1 LYLLKFKTM
10 RQSTKNQIK
19 KGAEEVSEALS
30 RFFSSNVNN
39 LTKRIVAFSFLLLF
53 NVTVT
58 TPGAMN
64 GSLTSVAGIPQMS
77 EEQIYVRSVKNKMK
91 ENLVSEV
98 DRYITS
104 MAPNSGLSP
113 ELIVEKCVEYETDII
128 FVLAQGLLES
138 HFGTKGKAAETNSVW
153 NVGTYDNGKILYR
166 YDDPNESLEPYLKLI
181 TENYFVNV
189 TEEGDTIYKDISHLT
204 SDRGYINHDGKRFA
218 SARGYENAMRK
229 LMITID
235 TKTSIKFYQG
245 ILTLPEAKL
254 LAYFNPNPEI
264 LEPENFMALR

>member
-1 LYLLKFKTM
+1 M
-10 RQSTKNQIK
+10 RQSTKNSIK
-19 KGAEEVSEALS
+19 KGAEEVSEALLK
-30 RFFSSNVNN
+30 FFSSTVNVW
-39 LTKRIVAFSFLLLF
+39 TKRIVAFTFLLLF

-64 GSLTSVAGIPQMS
+64 GSLASIACVPQMS
-77 EEQIYVRSVKNKMK
+77 EEQLYVQSVKNKMK
-91 ENLVSEV
+91 ESLVSEV
-98 DRYITS
+98 DRYIKRMS
-104 MAPNSGLSP
+104 PNSGLSA
-113 ELIVEKCVEYETDII
+113 ELIVNKCVEYETDII

-138 HFGTKGKAAETNSVW
+138 HFGTRGKAAETNSVW

-166 YDDPNESLEPYLKLI
+166 YDTPNESLEPYLKLI

-245 ILTLPEAKL
+245 ILTLPDTKL

-264 LEPENFMALR
+264 VNPENLMAFK

>member
-1 LYLLKFKTM
+1 M

-30 RFFSSNVNN
+30 KFFSTGINGWS
-39 LTKRIVAFSFLLLF
+39 KRITTFTFLLLF

-64 GSLTSVAGIPQMS
+64 GSSASIAKVPQMS
-77 EEQIYVRSVKNKMK
+77 EEQIYVQSVKTKMK
-91 ENLVSEV
+91 ESLIIEV

-104 MAPNSGLSP
+104 MAPNSSLSS
-113 ELIVEKCVEYETDII
+113 ELIVNKCVEYETDII
-128 FVLAQGLLES
+128 FVLAQALLES
-138 HFGTKGKAAETNSVW
+138 HFGTKGKAAQTNSVW
-153 NVGTYDNGKILYR
+153 NVGTYDDGQILYT
-166 YDDPNESLEPYLKLI
+166 YKNPNESLEPYLRLI
-181 TENYFVNV
+181 NENYLINV
-189 TEEGDTIYKDISHLT
+189 SAKGDTIFKDISHLT
-204 SDRGYINHDGKRFA
+204 SDRGYINYDGKRFA

-245 ILTLPEAKL
+245 ILILPSPKL
-254 LAYFNPNPEI
+254 LAYFNPNPEVI
-264 LEPENFMALR
+264 DPQKFMALR